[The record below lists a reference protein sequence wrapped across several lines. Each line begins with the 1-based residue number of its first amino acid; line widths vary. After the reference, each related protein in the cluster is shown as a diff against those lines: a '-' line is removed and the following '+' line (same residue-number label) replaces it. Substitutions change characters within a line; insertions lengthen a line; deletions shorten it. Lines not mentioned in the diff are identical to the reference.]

1 MGLGKSVQALSGT
14 PPRLRL
20 VLKRFVV
27 CDVRYWHSVVFCRPR
42 YVLNAMAA
50 CAVPALYQH
59 ILVPMRC
66 PVPRYGCLAYGI
78 AYVMPGIDI
87 VHNASAISSTD
98 PAYDPTQALAAAALS
113 DCWSLQTA
121 SALVAIRPTQR
132 FRSLVG
138 AEREIALCESFDL
151 DTDAEGASVNL
162 KCEKALTL

>member
-1 MGLGKSVQALSGT
+1 MMCYSVHPVPGT
-14 PPRLRL
+14 VAYTL
-20 VLKRFVV
+20 
-27 CDVRYWHSVVFCRPR
+27 
-42 YVLNAMAA
+42 A

-113 DCWSLQTA
+113 DCW
-121 SALVAIRPTQR
+121 
-132 FRSLVG
+132 
-138 AEREIALCESFDL
+138 
-151 DTDAEGASVNL
+151 
-162 KCEKALTL
+162 